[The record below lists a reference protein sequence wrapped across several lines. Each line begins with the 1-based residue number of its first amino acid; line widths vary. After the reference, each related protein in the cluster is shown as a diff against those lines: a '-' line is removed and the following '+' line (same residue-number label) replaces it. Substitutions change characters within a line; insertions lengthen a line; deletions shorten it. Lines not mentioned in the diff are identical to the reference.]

1 MSKLQREELLDF
13 VTYNEQREGLRPRYM
28 ETKQARRV
36 QHGEALTFLFEN
48 RDTVYYQVQE
58 MMRIEQIVRE
68 SDIMHELQTYN
79 ELIGG
84 PGELGCTLLIGID
97 SPERRDEKLVAWM
110 GLLEHIYLLLE
121 DGTRIRGR
129 WDERQVGDTRLSSVQ
144 YLKFDTGGEVPVA
157 VGTDFDD
164 SLLQGETPLSESQRA
179 ALASDLAAA
188 AVD

>member
-13 VTYNEQREGLRPRYM
+13 VSYNEQRDALRPRYM
-28 ETKQARRV
+28 ETKRVRRV
-36 QHGEALTFLFEN
+36 EHGEALTFLFEN

-68 SDIMHELQTYN
+68 KDILHELHTYN

-97 SPERRDEKLVAWM
+97 SQERRDEKLGAWM
-110 GLLEHIYLLLE
+110 ALLEHIYLLLE
-121 DGTRIRGR
+121 DGTRVRGK

-144 YLKFDTGGEVPVA
+144 YLKFDTGGHVPVA
-157 VGTDFDD
+157 VGTDFEDD
-164 SLLQGETPLSESQRA
+164 LLHGETPLNEDQRT
-179 ALASDLAAA
+179 ALASDLAS
-188 AVD
+188 AVS

>member
-13 VTYNEQREGLRPRYM
+13 ITYNEQREALRPRYM
-28 ETKQARRV
+28 ESKRVRRI

-68 SDIMHELQTYN
+68 SDILHELQTYN

-97 SPERRDEKLVAWM
+97 SEARRDEKLGAWM
-110 GLLEHIYLLLE
+110 DLLDHLYMVLE
-121 DGTRIRGR
+121 DGSRIGAT
-129 WDERQVGDTRLSSVQ
+129 WDPRQVGETRLSSVQ
-144 YLKFDTGGEVPVA
+144 YLKFDTGGQVPVA
-157 VGTDFDD
+157 IGTDFEDA
-164 SLLQGETPLSESQRA
+164 LLQGETPLNEDQRT
-179 ALASDLAAA
+179 ALASDLAATRA
-188 AVD
+188 N